1 MDDLHVMTKM
11 NEGILE
17 DEKDIKKKKERKKS
31 VEQQHVFLY
40 QNGGEDPSPQ
50 I

>member
-1 MDDLHVMTKM
+1 MRVDALHVTTKM

-17 DEKDIKKKKERKKS
+17 DEKDKKKKRKC
-31 VEQQHVFLY
+31 VEEQHVFLY